1 VFPRGLKGPKITFI
15 GAGSVVFA
23 RTLISDILSYPALRE
38 SELCLMDIDAER
50 LNIITGLAKTMT
62 SKHTPGVRVSSTLNR
77 REALDGADYVIIM
90 IQVGGLKAFEKDIYI
105 PLKYGVNQ
113 EVGDT
118 LGPGGV
124 FRGLRTVPVLI
135 DVCRDMEELCPN
147 ALLINYANPMAINCW
162 AMNKATSIRN
172 VGLCHS
178 VQGTAMQLSSY
189 IGVPYEEV
197 YYWVA
202 GINHQAFFLEFK
214 HRGEDAYPMLWEAMK
229 KPDVYEKDK
238 VRFEMM
244 KALGYFITE
253 SSHHLGE
260 YVPYFRVNEERRR
273 KYCEPR
279 WFYYQI
285 CQEAWKP
292 HYEQIRRQISG
303 EEPVEIRR
311 SNEYGVMIID
321 SMETGTTRRVN
332 GNIENTGVV
341 TNLPSGCCVEVPC
354 FVDEG
359 GLHPCYVGDLPPQC
373 AALNRTNIN
382 VQELAVK
389 AALEADRE
397 LTFQAVLFDPLTAAI
412 LTPGEIRRMVSEM
425 FEAEREWLPQFYE

>member
-1 VFPRGLKGPKITFI
+1 MRRPKITFI

-23 RTLISDILSYPALRE
+23 RTLISDIISYPALRG

-50 LNIITGLAKTMT
+50 LKVINELARRTASEYAPSMK
-62 SKHTPGVRVSSTLNR
+62 VNNTLDR
-77 REALDGADYVIIM
+77 REALNGADYVVIM
-90 IQVGGLKAFEKDIYI
+90 IQVGGLRAFEKDVYI
-105 PLKYGVNQ
+105 PLKYGVSQ

-118 LGPGGV
+118 IGPGGV

-135 DVCRDMEELCPN
+135 DICEDMKELCPE

-162 AMNKATSIRN
+162 AMNEATRIKN

-202 GINHQAFFLEFK
+202 GTNHQAFFLEFK
-214 HRGEDAYPMLWEAMK
+214 HNGRDAYPMLWEAMK
-229 KPDVYEKDK
+229 RPEVYEKDR

-260 YVPYFRVNEERRR
+260 YVPYFRTNEERRR
-273 KYCEPR
+273 RYCEPR

-292 HYEQIRRQISG
+292 HYEQIKRQISG
-303 EEPVEIRR
+303 EERIEIKR
-311 SNEYGVMIID
+311 SHEYGVMIID
-321 SMETGTTRRVN
+321 SMETGATRRIN
-332 GNIENTGVV
+332 GNVKNTGLV
-341 TNLPSGCCVEVPC
+341 TNLPNGCCVEVPC

-359 GLHPCYVGDLPPQC
+359 GLHPAYVGELPPQC

-382 VQELAVK
+382 VQELAVM
-389 AALEADRE
+389 AALEGDRE
-397 LTFQAVLFDPLTAAI
+397 LAYQAVLFDPLTAAV
-412 LTPGEIRRMVSEM
+412 LTPEDIRKMVNEM
-425 FEAEREWLPQFYE
+425 FEAEREWLPRFFEK